1 MNLAIWLERTA
12 RHYPRSEALF
22 VGTRCVA
29 DYARFHAAVCAL
41 AGGLR
46 DDYGVLP
53 GDRVA
58 LFLPNCTAYLE
69 LLYAIWHAGA
79 VAVPINAK
87 LHVKE
92 ADWIIDNAG
101 AKLVFVASDSA
112 DRLTSLRQSR
122 DYAVMAV
129 GSDEY
134 ATLCRAPELADSVN
148 RASTDLAWLFYT
160 SGTTGKPKGVMLSH
174 GNLAAMALTYFADID
189 TVGRDDAM
197 IYAAPMS
204 HGAGLYNFM
213 FVMKGARHVVPAS
226 GGFDPAELAALLKE
240 TGGAV
245 LFAAPTMV
253 RRLVQH
259 GRQNGYDGAG
269 LKTVLYGGG
278 PMYLADIL
286 EAVALFG
293 PRFVQIY
300 GQGESPMTITALS
313 KDLIAAKD
321 HPVWQKRLTTVGC
334 AQSSVEIRILDD
346 AGRECQ
352 TDCIGEIHVRGP
364 TVMQGYWKN
373 PAASKAALQGGWLA
387 TGDLGAMDKDGFLTL
402 HDRSKDV
409 IISGGTNIYPREVEE
424 ALLLH
429 PDVEQVSIVGAPHPD
444 WGEQVVAFVVRTE
457 GAKAETAKLDAHC
470 IANIARFKRPKHYV
484 FVEDLPKNAYGKVLK
499 TQLRDSLAA
508 ELALHALPDA

>member
-12 RHYPRSEALF
+12 RLCPRSEALF

-29 DYARFHAAVCAL
+29 DYAGFHATVRAI
-41 AGGLR
+41 AGGLCHGH
-46 DDYGVLP
+46 GVLP
-53 GDRVA
+53 GDRIA

-79 VAVPINAK
+79 VAVPINCK
-87 LHVKE
+87 LHAKE
-92 ADWIIDNAG
+92 ADWIIGNAG
-101 AKLVFVASDSA
+101 AKLVFGSSDSA
-112 DRLTSLRQSR
+112 DRLTSLKQCR
-122 DYAVMAV
+122 DYAVIAV

-134 ATLCRAPELADSVN
+134 ATLCQAPELADPVN
-148 RASTDLAWLFYT
+148 RDSADLAWLFYT

-189 TVGRDDAM
+189 TVGRDNAM

-226 GGFDPAELAALLKE
+226 GGFDPTELAALLKE

-253 RRLVQH
+253 RRLVQY
-259 GRQNGYDGAG
+259 GRMNGYDGAG

-286 EAVALFG
+286 EAIELFG

-321 HPVWQKRLTTVGC
+321 HPLWQHRLTTVGC
-334 AQSSVEIRILDD
+334 AQSSVEIRVVDD
-346 AGRECQ
+346 DGQECLA
-352 TDCIGEIHVRGP
+352 DCIGEIYVRGP

-373 PAASKAALQGGWLA
+373 PAASEATLQSGWLA
-387 TGDLGAMDKDGFLTL
+387 TGDMGAMDKDGFLTL

-424 ALLLH
+424 TLLLH

-457 GAKAETAKLDAHC
+457 GGKADVAALDAHC
-470 IANIARFKRPKHYV
+470 MANIARFKRPKHYI

-499 TQLRDSLAA
+499 TELRDRLEA
-508 ELALHALPDA
+508 ELGR